1 MSYLEEKGLCIPQ
14 DRLEDVDFFPN
25 FYDDWIRL
33 DHVMESDVDDVVGQ
47 NQEDSRNFLRSNS
60 REIECKVEEDSRK
73 REIECKVSED
83 SRKFLRSNSREIEC
97 KVAADVFFGQD
108 LQEHKLRG
116 NITNTLYFDNDDD
129 DRHSSISVEH
139 EDVWKGKKPRT
150 KIMRKENRNLM
161 FPELHDSNRISI
173 MLKSKKIKKRCSHCQ
188 AEDTPQWR
196 TGPTGRNSLCNAC
209 GLRYKVGRLVWNY
222 RPAASP
228 SFDSSKHSNFYRR
241 LIRKNME
248 VVDDYGMPI

>member
-1 MSYLEEKGLCIPQ
+1 MSYLEEQGLCIPQ

-47 NQEDSRNFLRSNS
+47 NQEDSRKFLRSNS

-73 REIECKVSED
+73 
-83 SRKFLRSNSREIEC
+83 FLRSNSGEIEC
-97 KVAADVFFGQD
+97 KVASRIDVCFGQD
-108 LQEHKLRG
+108 LQEHKLRE

-161 FPELHDSNRISI
+161 FPELHDSNRSSF

-209 GLRYKVGRLVWNY
+209 GLRYKVGRLVSNY

-241 LIRKNME
+241 LIRRNME

>member
-1 MSYLEEKGLCIPQ
+1 MSYLEEQGLCIPQ

-33 DHVMESDVDDVVGQ
+33 DHVMESDVFDVVGQ
-47 NQEDSRNFLRSNS
+47 NQEDSRKFLRS

-73 REIECKVSED
+73 FLHKVSED
-83 SRKFLRSNSREIEC
+83 SRKFLRSNSREIDC
-97 KVAADVFFGQD
+97 KVGFGQD

-129 DRHSSISVEH
+129 DSSISVEH

-161 FPELHDSNRISI
+161 FPELHDSNRSSI

-188 AEDTPQWR
+188 ADDTPQWR

-209 GLRYKVGRLVWNY
+209 GLRYKVGRLVSNY

-241 LIRKNME
+241 LIRRNME